1 MKITICGSIKFTE
14 NMSQISGQLLKNGHE
29 TELPLTSIKILSG
42 ELTLEEFERESE
54 GENRKIQDDVIRKYY
69 EKIKESEA
77 ILVANYDKNGIRNY
91 IGGNT
96 FLEIGFAYVLNKKI
110 FLFNEIPEIGYS
122 DEIKAMQPVILGGD
136 LSKIY

>member
-77 ILVANYDKNGIRNY
+77 ILVANYDKNWIRNY

-96 FLEIGFAYVLNKKI
+96 FLEIWFAYVLNKKI
-110 FLFNEIPEIGYS
+110 FLFNEIPEIWYS
-122 DEIKAMQPVILGGD
+122 DEIKAMQPVILGWD

>member
-77 ILVANYDKNGIRNY
+77 ILVANYDKN
-91 IGGNT
+91 
-96 FLEIGFAYVLNKKI
+96 
-110 FLFNEIPEIGYS
+110 
-122 DEIKAMQPVILGGD
+122 
-136 LSKIY
+136 

>member
-77 ILVANYDKNGIRNY
+77 ILVANYDKNWIRNY

-96 FLEIGFAYVLNKKI
+96 FLEIWFAYVLNKKI
-110 FLFNEIPEIGYS
+110 FLFNEIPEIWYS
-122 DEIKAMQPVILGGD
+122 DEIKAMQPVILGWGT
-136 LSKIY
+136 